1 MSTWAGYFRRVDRLF
16 GGLSPRR
23 RALML
28 GVCGLAVALVVA
40 IAAVVV
46 AHRFE
51 RRGVPAADRPGPV
64 LLVPGYGG
72 NTGSLA
78 PLAARLS
85 AAGHQVTVV
94 ALPGDGTG
102 DLAAQASTV
111 DSYVTAALATPQGRS
126 TGSVDIVGYSA
137 GGVVARLWV
146 QRYDGVHRARRVVT
160 LGSPHHGT
168 SLAAAGTV
176 LAPGACPTACQQ
188 LAPGSSL
195 LAGLASPVPVPP
207 AWLAIWTAD
216 DQTVTPPES
225 ANLDG
230 ATDLEIQSVCGELQ
244 VSHGELPSNA
254 FVQAAVL
261 DALGAGPIRLPTAA
275 DCA

>member
-1 MSTWAGYFRRVDRLF
+1 
-16 GGLSPRR
+16 
-23 RALML
+23 ML
-28 GVCGLAVALVVA
+28 GVCGLAAALVVA

-64 LLVPGYGG
+64 LLIPGYGG

-85 AAGHQVTVV
+85 AAGRSVTVV

-111 DSYVTAALATPQGRS
+111 DSYVTAALGTEEGRS
-126 TGSVDIVGYSA
+126 AGSVDIVGYSA

-176 LAPGACPTACQQ
+176 LAPDACPTACQQ

-244 VSHGELPSNA
+244 VSHGELPSNG

>member
-1 MSTWAGYFRRVDRLF
+1 
-16 GGLSPRR
+16 
-23 RALML
+23 ML
-28 GVCGLAVALVVA
+28 GVCGLAVALVMA
-40 IAAVVV
+40 IAAVVLV
-46 AHRFE
+46 HRFE

-64 LLVPGYGG
+64 LMIPGYGG

-85 AAGHQVTVV
+85 AAGHSVTVV
-94 ALPGDGTG
+94 TLPGDGTG

-126 TGSVDIVGYSA
+126 AGSVDIVGYSA

-176 LAPGACPTACQQ
+176 LAPDACPTACQQ
-188 LAPGSSL
+188 LAPGSAL

-216 DQTVTPPES
+216 DQTVTPPDS

-261 DALGAGPIRLPTAA
+261 DALGAGPIHLPTAA

>member
-1 MSTWAGYFRRVDRLF
+1 MYRPF

-23 RALML
+23 RALVL
-28 GVCGLAVALVVA
+28 GVCGLAVALLAALGAVA
-40 IAAVVV
+40 LVHHVG
-46 AHRFE
+46 

-85 AAGHQVTVV
+85 AAGHRVTVV
-94 ALPGDGTG
+94 TLPGDGTG
-102 DLAAQASTV
+102 NLAAQASTV
-111 DSYVTAALATPQGRS
+111 DSYVTAALATPQGRAA
-126 TGSVDIVGYSA
+126 GSVDIVGYSA

-146 QRYDGVHRARRVVT
+146 QRHDGVHKARRVVT

-176 LAPGACPTACQQ
+176 LAPDACPTACQQ
-188 LAPGSSL
+188 LAPGSTL
-195 LAGLASPVPVPP
+195 LSGLATPVPVPP
-207 AWLAIWTAD
+207 AWLAVWTAD
-216 DQTVTPPES
+216 DQTVTPPDS

-230 ATDLEIQSVCGELQ
+230 ATDLEIQSVCPQLQ
-244 VSHGELPSNA
+244 VAHGDLPSNA

>member
-1 MSTWAGYFRRVDRLF
+1 MNRLF

-23 RALML
+23 RALVL
-28 GVCGLAVALVVA
+28 GVCGLAVALV
-40 IAAVVV
+40 AAVGAV
-46 AHRFE
+46 ALVHHFQ

-85 AAGHQVTVV
+85 AAGHSVTVV
-94 ALPGDGTG
+94 NLPGDGTG
-102 DLAAQASTV
+102 DLAAQASAV
-111 DSYVTAALATPQGRS
+111 DNYVTAALATPEGRAA
-126 TGSVDIVGYSA
+126 GSVDIVGYSA

-146 QRYDGVHRARRVVT
+146 QRHDGVYKARRVVT

-176 LAPGACPTACQQ
+176 LAPDACPTACQQ
-188 LAPGSSL
+188 LAPGSAL
-195 LAGLASPVPVPP
+195 LSGLTTPVPVPP

-216 DQTVTPPES
+216 DQTVTPPDS

-230 ATDLEIQSVCGELQ
+230 ATDLEIQSVCPELQ
-244 VSHGELPSNA
+244 VAHGDLPSNA
-254 FVQAAVL
+254 LVQAAVL
-261 DALGAGPIRLPTAA
+261 DALGAAPIRLPTAA